1 MKFYKNAIL
10 RSAIE
15 IFRLFNAH
23 IHRLQGDALFAF
35 FGHKNMKKSDA
46 IINALNA
53 ASLLQEFNRTALTEF
68 FEQHNLSPLKL
79 E

>member
-1 MKFYKNAIL
+1 MLYLHFSVTKH
-10 RSAIE
+10 E
-15 IFRLFNAH
+15 
-23 IHRLQGDALFAF
+23 
-35 FGHKNMKKSDA
+35 KSDA